1 MTRSGDWVVVVNAPK
16 VAFPSCFFMP
26 DRAERL
32 DPTSEWM
39 HSVPIDTQAV
49 RATLRPVPPR
59 HQPQKG
65 ICRNGLILRL
75 TDHVSNHPTLTT
87 LGGPK

>member
-1 MTRSGDWVVVVNAPK
+1 MGKGQAIDGNNHQRLIGAGVGLDGPETATHGQMTG
-16 VAFPSCFFMP
+16 
-26 DRAERL
+26 
-32 DPTSEWM
+32 
-39 HSVPIDTQAV
+39 V

-59 HQPQKG
+59 RQPQMG
-65 ICRNGLILRL
+65 VCRNGLILRL

>member
-1 MTRSGDWVVVVNAPK
+1 MCRYEAKEGVSIIRLFMSNKSTVGCMTRSGDWVVVVNAPK

-39 HSVPIDTQAV
+39 HSVPIDTQAEE
-49 RATLRPVPPR
+49 
-59 HQPQKG
+59 G
-65 ICRNGLILRL
+65 
-75 TDHVSNHPTLTT
+75 
-87 LGGPK
+87 